1 MSRARSR
8 RNVERRLCAEAG
20 ESAGVGDVGARLSV
34 ATAATGTS
42 VTTAFAT
49 ATSTTT
55 LTTTAVTTTATTLT
69 TTERTTAL
77 AAAAAAAVTASTA
90 GTTLTGRGSKHAV
103 TIELDVDLLLALTL
117 TLSLAAGTSEEVLL
131 LAGDLGALGEV
142 LGAALVG
149 LAEVLLTELE
159 LLLSQLGEVGSVG
172 LGVVLGLGLSL
183 SLGVLLDG
191 LLLLLLSD
199 GLTGLLVSE
208 FGLAGLGTPAVSSL
222 LLVLTVEGQRCPL
235 IQSSIIIPDVGPAVT
250 VTLLTGG
257 TTTATTGTTTGATAA
272 TATTATTLLRLWKKS
287 VWLTRLRLDVLTART
302 TAAVAAG
309 ADVAIPKSYVTSVH
323 AQDSTSPAP
332 IVPLR
337 GWYLARRTV
346 VVGVVALL
354 GAALVALALN
364 GGSGLD
370 VGAVALAV
378 PGGRLVDGLCR
389 WLSWPVGVEL
399 GVVACGVMS
408 EFSRGG
414 NINIAYPAARTCS
427 VKSLSAFAPM
437 FLGLR
442 APH

>member
-42 VTTAFAT
+42 ITTAFAT

-191 LLLLLLSD
+191 LLLLLLSN

-222 LLVLTVEGQRCPL
+222 LLVLT
-235 IQSSIIIPDVGPAVT
+235 DVGPAVT

-272 TATTATTLLRLWKKS
+272 TATTATTLLRL
-287 VWLTRLRLDVLTART
+287 ART

-309 ADVAIPKSYVTSVH
+309 ADVAIPKS
-323 AQDSTSPAP
+323 
-332 IVPLR
+332 
-337 GWYLARRTV
+337 V

-399 GVVACGVMS
+399 GVVAQQLVHVLGSNCRHLDGLERLLRFALLDAQSAGVKEKMR
-408 EFSRGG
+408 EL
-414 NINIAYPAARTCS
+414 A
-427 VKSLSAFAPM
+427 
-437 FLGLR
+437 LR
-442 APH
+442 Y